1 MKVHDN
7 TSIGGV
13 GVVLWASANICKSKG
28 LIELAGYQIGLA
40 HFQKHVS
47 PSVFQEGYEE
57 LPADAFASAPGGDC
71 EIEDFDFVRRGAPDR
86 EKPGH
91 LALELRDRDLVTARV
106 PRRRLRT
113 GALNRGDRGV
123 ILGAGGADHYFLG
136 A

>member
-1 MKVHDN
+1 
-7 TSIGGV
+7 
-13 GVVLWASANICKSKG
+13 
-28 LIELAGYQIGLA
+28 LIELAGYRIGLA

-47 PSVFQEGYEE
+47 PSVFQQGYNK
-57 LPADAFASAPGGDC
+57 LPAHALPPAPGSDR

-86 EKPGH
+86 EEPGH

-113 GALNRGDRGV
+113 GALNRGDRGA